1 MPNPGFLFWKHTS
14 FTMVLKVYF
23 RKHLQNFCYYKLN
36 FVQKIM
42 RKYKTGRIFAFSLKN
57 WSKKV
62 KLLIWVRPQGFNAIY
77 EHSVKILKCLNCVL
91 THFKKWC
98 CPFKCV
104 SHVRGG
110 GHPIHLQKVSYVI
123 NTTFLCRA
131 IPRQSKIG
139 DTRWRFRQEYEIMSL
154 TTATSNILSEHLLC
168 WSKIFLFT
176 T

>member
-1 MPNPGFLFWKHTS
+1 MRKLRQVWNTYKDTLHIVASDSLHQTRSNSLFWLLLGFLFWKHTS

-104 SHVRGG
+104 SHVGG
-110 GHPIHLQKVSYVI
+110 GGGNHIHLQKVSYV
-123 NTTFLCRA
+123 
-131 IPRQSKIG
+131 Q
-139 DTRWRFRQEYEIMSL
+139 
-154 TTATSNILSEHLLC
+154 
-168 WSKIFLFT
+168 
-176 T
+176 